1 MDEGGFSNV
10 TAEAFLAFLHIA
22 CDKRAE
28 IMYNKITEN
37 RIEKNCLY
45 VSDGNKSCSEMMM
58 MMMMMRFDSAQAI
71 FLKDKEG

>member
-37 RIEKNCLY
+37 RIEKIAYMFQMGINRVL
-45 VSDGNKSCSEMMM
+45 
-58 MMMMMRFDSAQAI
+58 R
-71 FLKDKEG
+71 